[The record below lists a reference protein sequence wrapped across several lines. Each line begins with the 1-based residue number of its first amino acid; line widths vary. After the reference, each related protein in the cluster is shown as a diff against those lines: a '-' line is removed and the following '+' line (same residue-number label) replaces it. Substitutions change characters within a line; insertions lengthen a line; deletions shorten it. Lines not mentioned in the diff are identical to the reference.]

1 MPGESW
7 GRPQGGDILWRTQRS
22 RNLTAMSSLENLSHE
37 NRTFPPSAAFA
48 AAANAQA
55 SLYEEAKL
63 DRLAF
68 WERQADYLHWDRKWE
83 SVLEW
88 QAPDAQWFLGGK
100 LNAAYNCLDRHVL
113 EGRGDRVAFF
123 FEGEPGDTRRITY
136 TQMLLEVKKAANALL
151 ELGVSAGDRVAI
163 YMPMIPEAAVAM
175 LACARIGAAHSVV
188 FGGFSAEALKSRILD
203 ADATL
208 VITSD
213 GGYRKGSSFPLKPVV
228 DEALA
233 GSDHN
238 VKKVLVV
245 KRTGQDTPWS
255 AGRDIWWH
263 EIVDRQSAEHTAA
276 SFDAEQVL
284 FILYTSG
291 TTAKPKG
298 IFHTTGGYLTQ
309 TAYTHR
315 AVFDLK
321 PESDVYWCT
330 ADIGWI
336 TGHSYVVYG
345 PMINGA
351 TQVMYEGTPDSPTKH
366 RIFQLIEK
374 YRVSILYTAPTLI
387 RTWMKW
393 GDEYPADSDLTS
405 LRLLGSV
412 GEPINPEAWM
422 WYREVIGGD
431 KCPIVDT
438 WWQTETGGVMIS
450 PLPGVTATKPG
461 SAMAALPG
469 ISAKVVDDEGNEV
482 ENGGG
487 GYLVLTEPWPAML
500 RGVWG
505 EPARYQET
513 YWSRFPGKYF
523 AGDGAKL
530 DDDGAIW
537 LLGRVDDV
545 MNISGHRIS
554 TTEVESSLV
563 SHPNVAEAAVVG
575 ANDPMTGQAIVAFV
589 ILRGGVPSA
598 GGEELIKDLKAHV
611 TKEIGAIARPKQI
624 LVVAELPKTR
634 SGKIMRRLLRDVAED
649 RAVGD
654 STTLADPNIMKLI
667 GEGLKSGK
675 SED

>member
-1 MPGESW
+1 
-7 GRPQGGDILWRTQRS
+7 
-22 RNLTAMSSLENLSHE
+22 MSSLENLSHE
-37 NRTFPPSAAFA
+37 NRTFPPSPEFA
-48 AAANAQA
+48 AQANAQRA
-55 SLYEEAKL
+55 LYEEA
-63 DRLAF
+63 DQDPLAF
-68 WERQADYLHWDRKWE
+68 WAKQADFLHWGRRWDQ
-83 SVLEW
+83 VLEW
-88 QAPDAQWFLGGK
+88 KVPDAQWFRGGRI
-100 LNAAYNCLDRHVL
+100 NASYNCLDRHVL
-113 EGRGDRVAFF
+113 AGRGERVAFY

-136 TQMLLEVKKAANALL
+136 AQMLIDVKKAANALL

-175 LACARIGAAHSVV
+175 LACARLGAAHSVV

-203 ADATL
+203 ADATV

-213 GGYRKGSSFPLKPVV
+213 GGFRKGAPFPLKPVV

-233 GSDHN
+233 GGGHN

-245 KRTGQDTPWS
+245 KRTGQEVEWS

-263 EIVDRQSAEHTAA
+263 EIVDRQNPEHLAE

-309 TAYTHR
+309 TSFTHR

-321 PESDVYWCT
+321 AESDIYWCT

-366 RIFQLIEK
+366 RLFQLIEK

-393 GDEYPADSDLTS
+393 GEEFPADSDLTS

-431 KCPIVDT
+431 ACPIVDT
-438 WWQTETGGVMIS
+438 WWQTETGALMIS

-482 ENGGG
+482 AKGMG

-500 RGVWG
+500 RGIWG
-505 EPARYQET
+505 EAERYQET

-523 AGDGAKL
+523 AGDGAKI
-530 DDDGAIW
+530 DEDGAIW

-545 MNISGHRIS
+545 MNVSGHRIS
-554 TTEVESSLV
+554 TTEVESALV
-563 SHPNVAEAAVVG
+563 SHHNVAEAAVVG
-575 ANDPMTGQAIVAFV
+575 ANDAMTGQGIVAFV
-589 ILRGGVPSA
+589 ILRGGVPSV
-598 GGEELIKDLKAHV
+598 GRDELIRDLKAHV

-634 SGKIMRRLLRDVAED
+634 SGKIMRRLLRDVAEH
-649 RAVGD
+649 RTVGD

>member
-1 MPGESW
+1 
-7 GRPQGGDILWRTQRS
+7 
-22 RNLTAMSSLENLSHE
+22 MSSLENLSHE
-37 NRTFPPSAAFA
+37 NRTFPPSPEFVAQ
-48 AAANAQA
+48 ANALA
-55 SLYEEAKL
+55 DLYEEAAS

-68 WERQADYLHWDRKWE
+68 WSRQADYLHWDKKWDQ
-83 SVLEW
+83 VLEW
-88 QAPDAQWFLGGK
+88 EAPNAKWFLGGK
-100 LNAAYNCLDRHVL
+100 INASYNCLDRHVL
-113 EGRGDRVAFF
+113 EGRGERIAFH
-123 FEGEPGDTRRITY
+123 FEGEPGDTRTITY
-136 TQMLLEVKKAANALL
+136 AQMLHDVKKAANALI
-151 ELGVSAGDRVAI
+151 ELGVKAGDRVAI

-188 FGGFSAEALKSRILD
+188 FGGFSADALISRIQD

-213 GGYRKGSSFPLKPVV
+213 GGFRKSSAFPLKPVV

-233 GSDHN
+233 AGKHN
-238 VKKVLVV
+238 VKNVLVV
-245 KRTGQDTPWS
+245 KRTGQETQWS
-255 AGRDIWWH
+255 QGRDIWWH
-263 EIVDRQSAEHTAA
+263 EIVDRQSPNHIAE
-276 SFDAEQVL
+276 SFDSEQIL

-309 TAYTHR
+309 TSYTHR

-366 RIFQLIEK
+366 RLFQLIEK

-393 GDEYPADSDLTS
+393 GEEFPADSDLTS

-422 WYREVIGGD
+422 WYREIIGGD
-431 KCPIVDT
+431 QCPIVDT
-438 WWQTETGGVMIS
+438 WWQTETGGLMIS

-469 ISAKVVDDEGNEV
+469 ISAKVLDDEGREV
-482 ENGGG
+482 SNGQG
-487 GYLVLTEPWPAML
+487 GYLVLTEPWPSML

-505 EPARYQET
+505 EPERYQET

-545 MNISGHRIS
+545 MNVSGHRIS

-563 SHPNVAEAAVVG
+563 SHHNVAEAAVVG
-575 ANDPMTGQAIVAFV
+575 ANDAMTGQAIVAFV
-589 ILRGGVPSA
+589 ILRGGIPSES
-598 GGEELIKDLKAHV
+598 GEELIKDLKAHV

-624 LVVAELPKTR
+624 LVVNELPKTR
-634 SGKIMRRLLRDVAED
+634 SGKIMRRLLRDVAEN

-654 STTLADPNIMKLI
+654 STTLADPNVMKLI
-667 GEGLKSGK
+667 GEGLQSGK